1 MAAFRTHARESPD
14 EVHLKLRLD
23 EALRQQIADAA
34 KSSLRSMNSEI
45 VYRLRKSLSKQA
57 AA

>member
-1 MAAFRTHARESPD
+1 
-14 EVHLKLRLD
+14 
-23 EALRQQIADAA
+23 LRQQIADAA